1 MQNNLCCVEC
11 TVGPLQYHSA
21 WSAARPRTAA
31 APSPLELLP
40 INLRHAHP
48 LFNLCEPA
56 RHLLFAN
63 RHAKMTH
70 PMNRL
75 RLPCGVFKRPDI
87 HPSYGGNA
95 YDDPWRGSIVTMF
108 RLGIPLD
115 TQHIRHMRA
124 IYNFPAMISCMRY
137 IEKYRE
143 LGHWQ
148 PKLATGNHEAERE
161 VLGQAL
167 VRLPLHR
174 VVHPEASI
182 AHVRA
187 FLFNMDPTVAP

>member
-1 MQNNLCCVEC
+1 MLRRMYC
-11 TVGPLQYHSA
+11 
-21 WSAARPRTAA
+21 RTSTIPFSVVRREAEDCRRTL
-31 APSPLELLP
+31 PPLELLP

-95 YDDPWRGSIVTMF
+95 YND
-108 RLGIPLD
+108 
-115 TQHIRHMRA
+115 
-124 IYNFPAMISCMRY
+124 
-137 IEKYRE
+137 
-143 LGHWQ
+143 HW
-148 PKLATGNHEAERE
+148 
-161 VLGQAL
+161 
-167 VRLPLHR
+167 
-174 VVHPEASI
+174 
-182 AHVRA
+182 
-187 FLFNMDPTVAP
+187 